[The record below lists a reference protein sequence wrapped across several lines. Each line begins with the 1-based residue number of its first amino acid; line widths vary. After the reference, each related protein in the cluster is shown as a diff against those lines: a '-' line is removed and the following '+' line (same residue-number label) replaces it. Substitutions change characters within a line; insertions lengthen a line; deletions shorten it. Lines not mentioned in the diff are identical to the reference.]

1 MSTEL
6 VNLAYLIGKI
16 ILLLAILKVLV
27 FMWFL
32 IIRSGDLRKI
42 FAEMQESCDNA
53 RSGIIL
59 GAPKPPK
66 FISFIN
72 NIMSMVK

>member
-1 MSTEL
+1 
-6 VNLAYLIGKI
+6 
-16 ILLLAILKVLV
+16 
-27 FMWFL
+27 MWFL